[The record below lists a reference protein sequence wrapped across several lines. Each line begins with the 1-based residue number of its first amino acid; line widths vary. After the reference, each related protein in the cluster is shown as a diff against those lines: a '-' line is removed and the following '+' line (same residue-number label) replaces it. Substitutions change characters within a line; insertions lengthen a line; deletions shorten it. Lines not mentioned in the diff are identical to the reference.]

1 MRVRLEKKQMKLGET
16 IDVPDHSYNH
26 YYNFVNHDTAE
37 VYYLV
42 PETIEDAQ
50 KAMAPKSQKESP

>member
-1 MRVRLEKKQMKLGET
+1 MKVRLEKKLIKLGEDT
-16 IDVPDHSYNH
+16 ELPDYSYNH
-26 YYNFVNHDTAE
+26 YYNFVNNDAAE

-42 PETIEDAQ
+42 PATLDDAR